1 MGEKI
6 QMSLET
12 LTARESENV
21 AFTIATLL
29 LKIQTRN
36 SALHMYPKRL
46 LTFILSNA
54 LKGVL

>member
-1 MGEKI
+1 M

-12 LTARESENV
+12 LTAPASENV

-36 SALHMYPKRL
+36 SALRMYRKSL
-46 LTFILSNA
+46 LTFILPNA
-54 LKGVL
+54 LKGLL